1 MRFNMRYH
9 DNLATNQIK
18 TTGYVGIVYIPD
30 IYYSNNNNYLSNI
43 SNMAGR
49 YCQNSLRIRS
59 LMLGSKSLSYEGL
72 VRLALI
78 RQVFGK
84 NTSKMAQ

>member
-1 MRFNMRYH
+1 MRFNMLYH
-9 DNLATNQIK
+9 DNSATNQIK
-18 TTGYVGIVYIPD
+18 TTGYGSIVCILD
-30 IYYSNNNNYLSNI
+30 IKNTNNNNHLISTSNPVG
-43 SNMAGR
+43 S
-49 YCQNSLRIRS
+49 YCQNYLQISRP
-59 LMLGSKSLSYEGL
+59 MLGTKSLSYEGL